1 MRAVANRLFKWLLT
15 GITVCALPL
24 TMLFSPATMNDK
36 NLGPREKLLAIL
48 ATWRGRILIAID
60 VCLSILGTLG
70 R

>member
-1 MRAVANRLFKWLLT
+1 
-15 GITVCALPL
+15 LPL

-60 VCLSILGTLG
+60 VCLSTLTALA